1 MHCLPERASRDRPR
15 GVAAIDRNTS
25 RAAGAPRFVLS
36 HPEPAK
42 DVRALTGGRGADAF
56 EGVGAAALIRLAWA
70 AAPRDGSCTVG
81 GGRRRQV
88 TGGRLDLAPLVTHR
102 TGLKT
107 FERMAAGQGAQ
118 SRIDLDAR

>member
-1 MHCLPERASRDRPR
+1 PARARPGGAR
-15 GVAAIDRNTS
+15 PGG
-25 RAAGAPRFVLS
+25 RAAP
-36 HPEPAK
+36 
-42 DVRALTGGRGADAF
+42 AF